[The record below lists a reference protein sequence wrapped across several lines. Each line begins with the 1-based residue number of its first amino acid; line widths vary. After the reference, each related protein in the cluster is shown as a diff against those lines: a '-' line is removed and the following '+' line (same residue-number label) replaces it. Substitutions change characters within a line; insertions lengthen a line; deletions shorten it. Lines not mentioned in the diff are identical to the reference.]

1 MTDGETRWW
10 STSTCD
16 VNGVFK
22 GGGAKGLL
30 YAGAL
35 QAVAKT
41 GHWFH
46 AVAGASA
53 GAITASLVAAGVRPD
68 QFADLAGEG
77 LEKISRNYWFDLTGQ
92 PHVKTG
98 QLRDWLEGVLV
109 GQVVSMTGPRSSD
122 DLVTFEELYRA
133 SGVELFV
140 VCVDVATRQPSV
152 FGSEL
157 TPALSVTDAVIASS
171 SIPFAFRPARLRVTV
186 AEGEEEV
193 HRLMDGGVWANYPTF
208 VFKDPSFRAF
218 HELAELPTN
227 SVTVGFT
234 LDSAAA
240 DINAGAQ
247 PVILERTPLNRHDKG
262 AGLKGWLRNPLIRF
276 YFLTFV
282 PLVIAVE
289 FLWTASHYGLLV
301 LKDNVRD
308 RNLPEFLQ
316 GVAGWIDGFVSS
328 FWPGIWSVAL
338 VMVALAV
345 LLMLLGA
352 TVMDSAFPAMRTL
365 MAVGTDVPYWSGAS
379 ATDHVVR
386 LKVPE
391 GLTTMSFSPDKGRL
405 PGWIDEA
412 RESAQGQLAQMGLPV
427 P

>member
-1 MTDGETRWW
+1 MGDGDERWW
-10 STSTCD
+10 STLTCD
-16 VNGVFK
+16 INGVFK

-53 GAITASLVAAGVRPD
+53 GAITASLIAAGVSPD
-68 QFADLAGEG
+68 RFAELAAEG
-77 LEKISRNYWFDLTGQ
+77 LGKITRNYWFDLAGQ

-98 QLRDWLEGVLV
+98 HLRDWLEGVLV
-109 GQVVSMTGPRSSD
+109 DQVVTISGPRASD
-122 DLVTFEELYRA
+122 GLVSFDELYQA

-140 VCVDVATRQPSV
+140 VCVDVAMRQPRV

-157 TPALSVTDAVIASS
+157 TPALSVTDAIIASS
-171 SIPFAFRPARLRVTV
+171 SIPFAFHPARLRVASTS
-186 AEGEEEV
+186 GIEEI

-218 HELAELPTN
+218 HELPELPPT

-234 LDSAAA
+234 LDSAHVDMAG
-240 DINAGAQ
+240 GAQ

-262 AGLKGWLRNPLIRF
+262 AGLKGWLRNPFIRI

-282 PLVIAVE
+282 PLVIAIE

-301 LKDNVRD
+301 LKDNARD
-308 RNLPEFLQ
+308 LPDLLQ
-316 GVAGWIDGFVSS
+316 GAAGWIDGFVTSM
-328 FWPGIWSVAL
+328 WPGTWSVAL
-338 VMVALAV
+338 VIVALAL

-352 TVMDSAFPAMRTL
+352 TVIDSAFPAMRTL
-365 MAVGTDVPYWSGAS
+365 LAVGTDVPYWSGAS
-379 ATDHVVR
+379 ATDRVVR
-386 LKVPE
+386 LSVPE
-391 GLTTMSFSPDKGRL
+391 GLTTLSFTPDRDQV
-405 PGWIDEA
+405 PAWIDEA
-412 RESAQGQLAQMGLPV
+412 RESAQQQLGQMGLSV